1 MKGKAFSSWMMAL
14 VASIFSLY
22 LTWSSFLH
30 AQSIRTT
37 DDSIF
42 VEGSSYLL
50 TINRNSGMATLD
62 NLSRK
67 RYTSFPLFALPVPST
82 VQDEA
87 PVFSWKVSPPIVEMT
102 ARDERGAPCLQT
114 KLRFQMNSFEVQFG
128 IFPRIA
134 DLGYD
139 VSIINGSWPWRLGL
153 DTSFARNE
161 LSLLGQKFQ
170 KGLGAHAFSH
180 VTLAFQKPLKYDFFE
195 AVVGLDDE
203 TEKKGSVEFQVL
215 ADGVKVAPSKQMR
228 GGQEPRLI
236 RAPVRG
242 AKKIELIVQDGD
254 DGIDYDHADWTDARF
269 ISSGG
274 NSIYLSD
281 LILAEQEGLKVFFQ
295 NGRGIATRGW
305 AKMFTPEPDNFYSN
319 TSVMVGV
326 RQDVDGQRFFA
337 PAPLNLSFQTEAGW
351 FSIGL
356 CELPDAT
363 KFRFHNECLSI
374 DYPWSKLGLPG
385 DKLFW
390 ITPICFTFNQ
400 SEWEAIA
407 DYRNYLLH
415 DGYIK
420 DIPIEKKQIP
430 SWWMDPLLCTWGAQ
444 CADHAAQASS
454 RFTSSWVKNYVLGQ
468 EKALGLKRFSV
479 IIDDKWQRYYGDPSA
494 DPVRF
499 KDMRKLVHW
508 IHQRGHKVLL
518 WWRCWYGEKGSL
530 PDQMGLLDGGYTD
543 ATHPRFREY
552 VNRAVRIMLGDGKG
566 ELDGDGFKVDYI
578 FDVREPGTATYA
590 QPSLGIGIREVFRYA
605 STWYEEAKKV
615 KKDCLITFSGPAP
628 HFSLLQDMSRLN
640 DAGIDRL
647 QRQYR
652 ARVSALSSPNLII
665 DGDGADMFIPLADY
679 HHVVS
684 SAYGTPSL
692 YYLSSFPDGP
702 FTDEMQKVTGQIFRL
717 ASLKKP
723 GRAVF
728 KSFGNWQFVRGEDV
742 IAESFQDGTGFFVR
756 ADDKRFLVLTTITQ
770 DLVVPFAGIGPCTV
784 ETEEGGAVDFEV
796 LSGGGVRIP
805 RAQRGK
811 IYVISLKR

>member
-1 MKGKAFSSWMMAL
+1 MNHRFSSVPSFFRCAF
-14 VASIFSLY
+14 IFFLY
-22 LTWSSFLH
+22 LLLNGVLH
-30 AQSIRTT
+30 AQTIRTSA
-37 DDSIF
+37 DSILIA
-42 VEGSSYLL
+42 GSSYLL
-50 TINRNSGMATLD
+50 TIDRNSGMATLD
-62 NLSRK
+62 SLSQK

-82 VQDEA
+82 VQDDV
-87 PVFSWKVSPPIVEMT
+87 PVFSWEVSPPIVEMT
-102 ARDERGAPCLQT
+102 ASDERGALILEA
-114 KLRFQMNSFEVQFG
+114 KLKFKMDSFEVQFG
-128 IFPRIA
+128 VFPKTA

-139 VSIINGSWPWRLGL
+139 VSIINGSWPWGLGL
-153 DTSFARNE
+153 DTSFARNA

-180 VTLAFQKPLKYDFFE
+180 VTLAFQKRLEYDFFE

-203 TEKKGSVEFQVL
+203 TGKKGRVEFQVL
-215 ADGVKVAPSKQMR
+215 TDGVKMARSEKMK
-228 GGQEPRLI
+228 GGQEPRAI

-254 DGIDYDHADWTDARF
+254 DGIDHDNADWADARF
-269 ISSGG
+269 ISSSG
-274 NSIYLSD
+274 NSLYLSD

-295 NGRGIATRGW
+295 NDRGIATRGW
-305 AKMFTPEPDNFYSN
+305 TKMFTPEPDNFYSN

-363 KFRFHNECLSI
+363 NFRFHNECLSI
-374 DYPWSKLGLPG
+374 DYPWSKLGLPE
-385 DKLFW
+385 DRLFW

-407 DYRNYLLH
+407 DYRNYLL
-415 DGYIK
+415 GNGFIQ

-444 CADHAAQASS
+444 CADNAAQANP

-479 IIDDKWQRYYGDPSA
+479 IIDDKWQKYYGDPSP

-499 KDMRKLVHW
+499 KDMRKLVDW
-508 IHQRGHKVLL
+508 IHRRGHKVLL

-530 PDQMGLLDGGYTD
+530 PDQVGLLDNGYID
-543 ATHPRFREY
+543 ATHPRFRDY
-552 VNRAVRIMLGDGKG
+552 VKRAVRIMLGGSKG

-578 FDVREPGTATYA
+578 FDVRDPATATYA
-590 QPSLGIGIREVFRYA
+590 QPSLGIGIREVYRYA
-605 STWYEEAKKV
+605 STWYEEAKKI

-640 DAGIDRL
+640 DAGSDRL

-665 DGDGADMFIPLADY
+665 DGDGADMFLPLADY

-702 FTDEMQKVTGQIFRL
+702 FSEEMQKVTGQIFRL

-728 KSFGNWQFVRGEDV
+728 KSFGNWQFMRSGKV
-742 IAESFQDGTGFFVR
+742 IAESFQDGSG
-756 ADDKRFLVLTTITQ
+756 FLVHPDDGQCLVLSTKTQ
-770 DLVVPFAGIGPCTV
+770 DLLVPFYEGVPFKV
-784 ETEEGGAVDFEV
+784 QTEEGAVNFEV
-796 LSGGGVRIP
+796 LSGGSVRIP
-805 RAQRGK
+805 QAKRGK
-811 IYVISLKR
+811 IYVIYLKR